1 MNLIYTGSFE
11 ELEKFG
17 MFHNPSSEVWLS
29 DKDYQILTI
38 DEHSNVVCLETI
50 QLGFGKYKKQEEL
63 NNKAL
68 CILYD
73 LISANLIKK
82 EEE

>member
-38 DEHSNVVCLETI
+38 DEHNNVVCLETI
-50 QLGFGKYKKQEEL
+50 QLGFGKYKEQEEL

-82 EEE
+82 EGE

>member
-11 ELEKFG
+11 ELEKFE

-38 DEHSNVVCLETI
+38 DEHNNVVCLETI
-50 QLGFGKYKKQEEL
+50 QLGFGKYKEQEEL

>member
-17 MFHNPSSEVWLS
+17 MFHNPSSEEWLT

-38 DEHSNVVCLETI
+38 DEHNNIVCLQTI
-50 QLGFGKYKKQEEL
+50 QLGFGKYKEQEEL